1 MVIFNIIHPAKY
13 LVIDSVGP
21 KKNSIALN
29 KIGVTEMPPVATEI
43 AKRHEPIQH
52 LELV

>member
-1 MVIFNIIHPAKY
+1 MAIFNIIHPVKY
-13 LVIDSVGP
+13 LVIDSVAFEN
-21 KKNSIALN
+21 NSIALN
-29 KIGVTEMPPVATEI
+29 KVGVMEMPPVATEI